1 MMVNCA
7 AAPRRMSNGRCA
19 SSLKSFG
26 VSVSPIVSIMM
37 PRMMVCV
44 FPLTHAKIW
53 GKKNVTTAVRMMNRL
68 ALELRKSLSF
78 FSIGLD

>member
-1 MMVNCA
+1 
-7 AAPRRMSNGRCA
+7 
-19 SSLKSFG
+19 
-26 VSVSPIVSIMM
+26 
-37 PRMMVCV
+37 MVCV